1 MKKGLISYVEPG
13 SAAYEG
19 GILPGDCLIKVNGH
33 KIRDIFDYRYYTTEE
48 NISLELIDQEG
59 ETYIVDIEKDEDEDP
74 GIVFS
79 EPLID
84 ADRGCA
90 NNCIFCFIDQLPSG
104 MRDTLYFKDDDTRL
118 SFLTGNYVTL
128 TNIGYAEL
136 NRLVRYRLSPIN
148 VSIHTTNPELRC
160 RMLRH
165 KGAGDILKKI
175 DVLRKGCITVNAQIV
190 VCPGV
195 NDGAELERTLTD
207 LLEFDDCIASVSLVP
222 VGLTKHREGLT
233 SLRLPTKEESGRTI
247 DIAEKYRQISLKK
260 NGTGF
265 VYPADEF
272 YIYAGRPIPEYD
284 FYDDFPQLENGV
296 GMLRLLDFQVCEY
309 ISANKKKIIKKLG
322 KDWSRH
328 VDIALGVAA
337 YDFISNLCR
346 YVESEFPGLHIC
358 LHKIINDFF
367 GHTVT
372 VSGLITGGDLIKQ
385 LKGNLSSDKLLITE
399 NMLRSGETVFLDDV
413 TVEEAEN
420 SLGVKITAV
429 SDSGGA
435 FVDALLGID
444 NN

>member
-48 NISLELIDQEG
+48 NISLELIDQDG
-59 ETYIVDIEKDEDEDP
+59 EPYIVDIEKDADEDP
-74 GIVFS
+74 GITFS

-84 ADRGCA
+84 KDRGCA
-90 NNCIFCFIDQLPSG
+90 NNCIFCFIDQLPPG
-104 MRDTLYFKDDDTRL
+104 MRETLYFKDDDTRL

-136 NRLVRYRLSPIN
+136 DRLVKYRLSPIN
-148 VSIHTTNPELRC
+148 VSIHTTNPVLRC
-160 RMLRH
+160 SMLRH

-175 DVLRKGCITVNAQIV
+175 DVLRKGCITVNAQVV
-190 VCPGV
+190 VCPGI
-195 NDGAELERTLTD
+195 NDGSELERTISD
-207 LLEFDDCIASVSLVP
+207 LLKYDDCIASVSLVP
-222 VGLTKHREGLT
+222 VGLTKFRDGLT
-233 SLRLPTKEESGRTI
+233 SLRLPNKEESAQII
-247 DIAEKYRQISLKK
+247 DIAEKYRQISINK

-272 YIYAGRPIPEYD
+272 YIYAGRDIPDYS

-309 ISANKKKIIKKLG
+309 ISANKKKITKKLG
-322 KDWSRH
+322 KEYRH
-328 VDIALGVAA
+328 SVDLACGVAA
-337 YDFISNLCR
+337 FEFIRNICV
-346 YVESEFPGLHIC
+346 YIESVFPGLSVNVHRIV
-358 LHKIINDFF
+358 NDFF

-372 VSGLITGGDLIKQ
+372 VSGLITGGDLISQ
-385 LKGNLSSDKLLITE
+385 MKGNLSSDELLITE

-413 TVEEAEN
+413 DVKDVED
-420 SLGVKITAV
+420 SLGVRLTAV
-429 SDSGGA
+429 PDSGSA
-435 FVDALLGID
+435 FVRAVLGLD
-444 NN
+444 R